1 MYSDAE
7 LVLQITA
14 IEYAIYA
21 KQEHLFQSE
30 DFDEMCILINEIS
43 GLGRKLMECN
53 IKLRQYNPFHFP
65 RIPEY

>member
-1 MYSDAE
+1 MYSDVE
-7 LVLQITA
+7 LVLQISD

-43 GLGRKLMECN
+43 DLGGRLMECN
-53 IKLRQYNPFHFP
+53 IKLCQGSPFHFP